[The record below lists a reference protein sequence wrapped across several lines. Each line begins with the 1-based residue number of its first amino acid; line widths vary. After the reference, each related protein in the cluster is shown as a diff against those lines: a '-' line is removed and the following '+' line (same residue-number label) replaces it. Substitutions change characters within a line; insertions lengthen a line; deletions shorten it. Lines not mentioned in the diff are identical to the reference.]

1 MSKQLSLKQLIKI
14 GVAGALLAVPVSIV
28 AASPGEM
35 DTTVQ
40 DRVTIVLGALESDPS
55 AESLN
60 DLRDLLS
67 RAQVAAEEEHNEH
80 YSEKEDV
87 DLLLNE
93 VNARLPFETDRAY
106 FKGLYG
112 WSSAGELA
120 ETWAI
125 TLPEPIGDLSKE
137 EIRRLLEATGRYI
150 ASEKLD
156 RFLWFFDQ
164 SLPIAFSS
172 DLLFWPYAEWDLDG
186 LTEEILVRQSVYA
199 SGGQTALEDHVV
211 DTARQTLE
219 DGTASYSTLATA
231 LRKLAPEEQTNYSAM
246 VQQRYEDEL
255 EEARAEQGQG
265 GPHIDQ

>member
-1 MSKQLSLKQLIKI
+1 MLKQIIKI
-14 GVAGALLAVPVSIV
+14 GVAGALLAMPVSIF
-28 AASPGEM
+28 AASSNEM

-40 DRVTIVLGALESDPS
+40 DRVTIVLSALESDPS
-55 AESLN
+55 AEALN
-60 DLRDLLS
+60 DLTDLLS

-87 DLLLNE
+87 DLLLDE

-106 FKGLYG
+106 FKSLYG
-112 WSSAGELA
+112 WSSAEELA

-137 EIRRLLEATGRYI
+137 EIRRLLEATDRYI

-156 RFLWFFDQ
+156 RFLWFFDK
-164 SLPIAFSS
+164 SLPVAFSS

-199 SGGQTALEDHVV
+199 SGGQTALEAHVV
-211 DTARQTLE
+211 DTARRTLE
-219 DGTASYSTLATA
+219 DGTALYSTLNTA
-231 LRKLAPEEQTNYSAM
+231 LRKLAPDEQAKYSAM
-246 VQQRYEDEL
+246 VQKRYEDEL
-255 EEARAEQGQG
+255 EKARAEKEQG
-265 GPHIDQ
+265 GPSFDQ